1 MTDITHQRFLG
12 SWKLDPASC
21 NYGQGEPPASGRYVI
36 READGELVFDMSWTD
51 QAGTAHEASF
61 RGRPDG
67 VAVPFKGTDLVDSFS
82 ITAENPSELNSTA
95 FLKGERL
102 MHAART
108 LIDDDT
114 MRIVQTVYLPDGTAP
129 SNRSVYYREP

>member
-1 MTDITHQRFLG
+1 LTDITHHRFLG
-12 SWKLDPASC
+12 AWKLDPASC
-21 NYGQGEPPASGRYVI
+21 NYGQGEPPASGCYVI

-61 RGRPDG
+61 SGRPDG

-95 FLKGERL
+95 FLKGETL

>member
-1 MTDITHQRFLG
+1 MSSWSDAHGRFDD
-12 SWKLDPASC
+12 SP
-21 NYGQGEPPASGRYVI
+21 R
-36 READGELVFDMSWTD
+36 
-51 QAGTAHEASF
+51 
-61 RGRPDG
+61 
-67 VAVPFKGTDLVDSFS
+67 SFS

-129 SNRSVYYREP
+129 SNRSVYFREP